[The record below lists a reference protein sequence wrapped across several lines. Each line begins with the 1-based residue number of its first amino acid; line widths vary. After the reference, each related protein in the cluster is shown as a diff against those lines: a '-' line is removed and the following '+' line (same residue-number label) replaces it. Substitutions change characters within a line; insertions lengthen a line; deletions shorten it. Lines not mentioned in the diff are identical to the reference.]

1 MKRSLPIIILMLLF
15 LAGCSFKPAEMPDF
29 NNSMGLNISGTT
41 QLNFVGSNPSD
52 GDEINDVDADE
63 SNIQGILYF
72 YFNDYL
78 SNSSVI
84 SDNIEITTTSTNGD
98 YDDIVITYEK
108 NFKRIKVEGT
118 FENDAA
124 YTFRFASGGIQS
136 ASGSYFDGN
145 GNGINDGAPY
155 DDVYFQFYTGTGFV
169 DFEDY
174 SNAYITYVDN
184 MGGFF
189 SPINAWFWIDFSSVV
204 DSADFVNNTTL
215 IKASNGDEVD
225 LELIAW
231 GGTWAYFELD
241 GGGDLA
247 YRTLYYLNFE
257 TSNMTGD
264 NEMPM
269 INPNGYYVA
278 SIPDIRAPFLTYGE
292 MPDDDDVAPYVNSTP
307 SVSNGSPFATINFSE
322 KMDPTTLTAENIKIF
337 GWDSYAGT
345 RVLIK
350 GDLSIMPG
358 NTSVQ
363 YSLIHVQ
370 WDRITDLDVYVAKEV
385 TDDSDKNW
393 MLDSNGNGIGGED
406 MDPVWGMDSDDY
418 ADDIY

>member
-145 GNGINDGAPY
+145 GNYALGLKEQIVFPEIEFD
-155 DDVYFQFYTGTGFV
+155 Q
-169 DFEDY
+169 
-174 SNAYITYVDN
+174 
-184 MGGFF
+184 
-189 SPINAWFWIDFSSVV
+189 IDEIRGMDIVIC
-204 DSADFVNNTTL
+204 TT
-215 IKASNGDEVD
+215 
-225 LELIAW
+225 
-231 GGTWAYFELD
+231 
-241 GGGDLA
+241 
-247 YRTLYYLNFE
+247 
-257 TSNMTGD
+257 
-264 NEMPM
+264 
-269 INPNGYYVA
+269 
-278 SIPDIRAPFLTYGE
+278 
-292 MPDDDDVAPYVNSTP
+292 
-307 SVSNGSPFATINFSE
+307 
-322 KMDPTTLTAENIKIF
+322 
-337 GWDSYAGT
+337 
-345 RVLIK
+345 
-350 GDLSIMPG
+350 
-358 NTSVQ
+358 
-363 YSLIHVQ
+363 
-370 WDRITDLDVYVAKEV
+370 AK
-385 TDDSDKNW
+385 TDDEARELLRAFN
-393 MLDSNGNGIGGED
+393 M
-406 MDPVWGMDSDDY
+406 PFQ
-418 ADDIY
+418 A